1 MFGKAICTV
10 CELPLLFIQ
19 LTQGALQVAKKQRT
33 RMTSSSAMAFGKKL
47 ETEEAAFSCRWNM
60 PEGPSLAPVCIKEAL
75 IAMLTVWVMF
85 PWDKA

>member
-19 LTQGALQVAKKQRT
+19 LTQGALQVAKEQRT
-33 RMTSSSAMAFGKKL
+33 RMASSIMAFGKKL
-47 ETEEAAFSCRWNM
+47 ETEEATFSCRWNM

-75 IAMLTVWVMF
+75 IAMLNMWVMF
-85 PWDKA
+85 PLDKA

>member
-19 LTQGALQVAKKQRT
+19 LTQGALQVAKEQRA
-33 RMTSSSAMAFGKKL
+33 RMPSSSMAFGKKL
-47 ETEEAAFSCRWNM
+47 ETEEANFSCRWNM

-75 IAMLTVWVMF
+75 IAMLNMWVMF
-85 PWDKA
+85 P